1 MKIIEQ
7 SWHFE
12 EDVNGSAIL
21 RKIEAAGRTCYK
33 SEDKVTDDSAMKFV
47 SGVIKAGHYSV
58 IEHHNVTVKIIT
70 DRGVTHEIVRH
81 RIASYSQESTRY
93 CNYSNDKFGNEIT
106 VILPVWFAGLTE
118 GNLTRSDE
126 DRDRGK
132 RHAQYT
138 LWKLTC
144 EQIEKAYFE
153 LLKAGQSPQEARAVL
168 PNSLKT
174 ELVMTANLREWRH
187 FFKLRVS
194 LRAHPQIRS
203 LAIDMLKGFQEKI
216 PVVFDN
222 LE

>member
-7 SWHFE
+7 SWHFQ
-12 EDVNGSAIL
+12 EDVDGIAVL

-33 SEDKVTDDSAMKFV
+33 SEDKATDDSAIKFV
-47 SGVIKAGHYSV
+47 SGVIKAGHHSV

-93 CNYSNDKFGNEIT
+93 CNYSHDKFGNEIT
-106 VILPVWFAGLTE
+106 VILPVWFKGFTE
-118 GNLTRSDE
+118 DNLNSTDE
-126 DRDRGK
+126 EGRR
-132 RHAQYT
+132 RHAQYKV
-138 LWKLTC
+138 WKTSC

-153 LLKAGQSPQEARAVL
+153 LLAAGQSPQEARAVL

-187 FFKLRVS
+187 FFKLRAS
-194 LRAHPQIRS
+194 LKAHPQIRF
-203 LAIDMLKGFQEKI
+203 LAMDMLKGFQEKI